1 MAGKGSPAVTSV
13 KKILA
18 WTFGCWCLLLA
29 HRLIFVIV
37 HWPDPAPE
45 FSAVLSQFWLGT
57 AFDFSTLPILALPI
71 VLFLPL
77 YSLGRPGFNRVL
89 RWLEYAQWA
98 YLCVLNAIL
107 VASTYNFT
115 FNSKHLD
122 WEFTAY
128 LKDLG
133 TLAGGI
139 SERSPLLLAGWA
151 LSVPAIILGGIW
163 ILSRLPAAPITDP
176 EDRPSPVRRLAP
188 LGATYLLLIGLLA
201 LALRGGFQEN
211 PLRAPDAIRYDT
223 AFLNTIPLNGLF
235 TISRDVQDS
244 SDFIKFYEQPE
255 NTRFVQAMLDQPG
268 AFPSADYPLLR
279 RMPPRATPL
288 PGNRQPNLVLII
300 LESFTAKYL
309 AVHGG
314 NPEIAPNF
322 QRLINQGRYYDRF
335 MASGGRSANGIFC
348 MMAGL
353 PDRANRTILRSN
365 ESQNRM
371 GGLAKLLGR
380 KGYRSVFVHGG
391 DLRFDSMDR
400 MLPHLGFDEAYGWRE
415 MEAQG
420 LVKNTSPGRSSW
432 GYQDGDSF
440 QVLGD
445 RMDALYAADPT
456 RPFFASVF
464 TLNTHHPFL
473 IPDASYAHFDASLGP
488 ERDFLNSY
496 RYTDEVLGKFIDGMR
511 AKPYYKDTIFI
522 IT

>member
-1 MAGKGSPAVTSV
+1 MFFEKRVVGENEGIDNRVADAEDVVFLVLIYTCHLFTFLNRTLRATKMAGKGSPAVTSV

-115 FNSKHLD
+115 FNSKHLG

-211 PLRAPDAIRYDT
+211 PLRAPFFEYD
-223 AFLNTIPLNGLF
+223 
-235 TISRDVQDS
+235 S
-244 SDFIKFYEQPE
+244 PE
-255 NTRFVQAMLDQPG
+255 RFVYDQPG
-268 AFPSADYPLLR
+268 
-279 RMPPRATPL
+279 RA
-288 PGNRQPNLVLII
+288 G
-300 LESFTAKYL
+300 
-309 AVHGG
+309 
-314 NPEIAPNF
+314 
-322 QRLINQGRYYDRF
+322 
-335 MASGGRSANGIFC
+335 
-348 MMAGL
+348 
-353 PDRANRTILRSN
+353 
-365 ESQNRM
+365 
-371 GGLAKLLGR
+371 
-380 KGYRSVFVHGG
+380 
-391 DLRFDSMDR
+391 
-400 MLPHLGFDEAYGWRE
+400 
-415 MEAQG
+415 
-420 LVKNTSPGRSSW
+420 
-432 GYQDGDSF
+432 
-440 QVLGD
+440 
-445 RMDALYAADPT
+445 
-456 RPFFASVF
+456 
-464 TLNTHHPFL
+464 
-473 IPDASYAHFDASLGP
+473 
-488 ERDFLNSY
+488 
-496 RYTDEVLGKFIDGMR
+496 
-511 AKPYYKDTIFI
+511 
-522 IT
+522 